1 MPRGGARSKSGPAKG
16 TKYAPSIRKAEAREA
31 HRRVIE
37 KFALRMIRSQVAAAI
52 SIGHVYTRDQHGK
65 FTRIE
70 NEAVA
75 HQLLTEG
82 TEGKDYW
89 DLHEGPLHRG
99 LHGSDEPGF

>member
-1 MPRGGARSKSGPAKG
+1 MSRGGARSKSGPAKG

-37 KFALRMIRSQVAAAI
+37 KYALQMIQSQVAAAI
-52 SIGHVYTRDQHGK
+52 GIGHVYSRDQHGK

-75 HQLLTEG
+75 DHLLTEG
-82 TEGKDYW
+82 TEGKDHWIFMKDPQY
-89 DLHEGPLHRG
+89 PRP
-99 LHGSDEPGF
+99 SRI